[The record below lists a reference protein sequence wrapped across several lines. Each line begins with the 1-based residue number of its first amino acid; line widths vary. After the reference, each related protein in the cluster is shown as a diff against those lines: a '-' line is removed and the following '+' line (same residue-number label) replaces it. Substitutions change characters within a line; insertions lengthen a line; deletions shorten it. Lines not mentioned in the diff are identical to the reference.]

1 MHVTEV
7 ESLVICI
14 VRPAS
19 NVELYSANECE
30 Q

>member
-7 ESLVICI
+7 DSLAICI
-14 VRPAS
+14 VRPGS
-19 NVELYSANECE
+19 NVDLHSANERE

>member
-14 VRPAS
+14 VRPGS
-19 NVELYSANECE
+19 NVELHSANERE